1 MRIVHRVSF
10 NCEINTDKN
19 NAIIKMKL
27 LLQHRIL
34 LGYIILIAVI
44 GSMDAI
50 MFHERNRVDKIEED
64 MIEIREANQTINAA
78 HRHIT
83 VLATLGESAITWD
96 EEDYKRYRLRRQ
108 KVDSLLLS
116 LQGNYKEFTPSE
128 PIDTLRLLL
137 VNKEKHLFNTMQA
150 FQRQDSL
157 LQEQEPAIVEQAKG
171 VRSVTRKKKG
181 IAGFFGAKETIQV
194 PLPSNPLHSLNEQL
208 ISRQQQIN
216 NYTDSLRIQNR
227 ESNRKLYALIQY
239 LDEQSQKAFLSKES
253 HVKESY
259 ERSVVIVTG
268 LIVSAIIL
276 LIISYLIIQ
285 RDIREKEKN
294 RKRLEDTIKQNISLL
309 EMRKNIILTISHD
322 IRAPLNVIGGS
333 AELAMDTRDKKR
345 RDNHLNNIKI
355 VCRHITHLLNNLLDV
370 YRLNE
375 AKETRNDVPFN
386 LDDLLG
392 RTVSGFSHIVNNK
405 GILFDHQFDNTGV
418 KLLGDMDRIAQIV
431 DNLLTNAVKFTESGT
446 ISFNARYGD
455 GHLYLE
461 VKDTGIGMN
470 EIMLSRIFRP
480 FERLASET
488 NTDGF
493 GLGLPITKGLVD
505 LLGGTITVSSKAGSG
520 STFCVTL
527 PLPTTD
533 KLIEDENI
541 ISPHSDN
548 LPQNILV
555 IDDDPML
562 LNIVKEMLER
572 NGVNCKTCATAKE
585 VVKAMRNQDYDLL
598 LSDIQ
603 MPGTNGFDLL
613 VLLRNSNIGNSHTI
627 PVIAM
632 TARGD
637 RDKEAFL
644 NTGFTDCIYKP
655 FSSSEL
661 LSLISAIKKQQ
672 ADEKPGIDFST
683 MLSEV
688 SDGMTLLC
696 SFVAQSEKDR
706 EELES
711 AMKNNDRIKMREA
724 AHRMQSSWDLLHTGD
739 RLMAYR
745 TLLKDGTQDDG
756 AFKEQTR
763 QIINYT
769 STLIADAEEEIKRQT
784 NETEDTDS

>member
-1 MRIVHRVSF
+1 
-10 NCEINTDKN
+10 
-19 NAIIKMKL
+19 MKL

-44 GSMDAI
+44 GSMVAI
-50 MFHERNRVDKIEED
+50 MFHERNRVGKIEEE

-96 EEDYKRYRLRRQ
+96 EEDYKRYRLRRL

-116 LQGNYKEFTPSE
+116 LQENYKEFTPSE

-137 VNKEKHLFNTMQA
+137 ENKEKHLFNTMQA

-171 VRSVTRKKKG
+171 FRSVTRKKKG

-194 PLPSNPLHSLNEQL
+194 PNPSNPLHSLNEQL
-208 ISRQQQIN
+208 VSRRQQIN

-227 ESNRKLYALIQY
+227 ELNRKLYALIQY

-259 ERSVVIVTG
+259 EHSVIIVTG

-345 RDNHLNNIKI
+345 RNNHLNNIKI

-418 KLLGDMDRIAQIV
+418 RLLGDMDRIAQII

-470 EIMLSRIFRP
+470 EIMLSRIFHP
-480 FERLASET
+480 FERLASEK
-488 NTDGF
+488 NADGF

-520 STFCVTL
+520 STFRVTL
-527 PLPTTD
+527 PLPITD

-541 ISPHSDN
+541 IFPHSDN

-572 NGVNCKTCATAKE
+572 NGVNCKTCTTVKE

-613 VLLRNSNIGNSHTI
+613 ALLHNSNIGNSHTI

-644 NTGFTDCIYKP
+644 NAGFTDCIYKP

-672 ADEKPGIDFST
+672 ADEKQGINFST

-688 SDGMTLLC
+688 SDGITLLR

-724 AHRMQSSWDLLHTGD
+724 AHRMQPSWDLLHTGD
-739 RLMAYR
+739 MLMAYR
-745 TLLKDGTQDDG
+745 TLLKDGMQDDG
-756 AFKEQTR
+756 VIREHTR

-769 STLIADAEEEIKRQT
+769 STLIAEAEEEIKRQT

>member
-1 MRIVHRVSF
+1 
-10 NCEINTDKN
+10 
-19 NAIIKMKL
+19 MKL

-34 LGYIILIAVI
+34 IGYIILIVVI
-44 GSMDAI
+44 GSMAAI
-50 MFHERNRVDKIEED
+50 MFYERNRVQNIESE
-64 MIEIREANQTINAA
+64 ITEIREANRTINAA

-96 EEDYKRYRLRRQ
+96 EEDYQKYQVRRLRI
-108 KVDSLLLS
+108 DSLLQI
-116 LQGNYKEFTPSE
+116 LQRDYEEFVPTRQ
-128 PIDTLRLLL
+128 IDTLRLLL
-137 VNKEKHLFNTMQA
+137 ANKEKHLFNTMQA

-157 LQEQEPAIVEQAKG
+157 LQEQEPAIVGQTKG
-171 VRSVTRKKKG
+171 FRSVTRRKKG

-194 PLPSNPLHSLNEQL
+194 PLPSNPLPSLNEQL
-208 ISRQQQIN
+208 VSRQQQIN

-227 ESNRKLYALIQY
+227 ELNRKLYALIQY

-294 RKRLEDTIKQNISLL
+294 RKRLEDTIRQNISLL

-345 RDNHLNNIKI
+345 RNNHLNNIKI

-418 KLLGDMDRIAQIV
+418 RLLGDMDRIAQII

-470 EIMLSRIFRP
+470 EIMLSRIFHP
-480 FERLASET
+480 FERLASEK
-488 NTDGF
+488 NADGF

-520 STFCVTL
+520 STFRVTL

-533 KLIEDENI
+533 RLIEDENV

-572 NGVNCKTCATAKE
+572 NGVNCKTCAAAKE

-613 VLLRNSNIGNSHTI
+613 ALLRNSNIGNSHTI

-644 NTGFTDCIYKP
+644 NAGFTDCIYKP

-672 ADEKPGIDFST
+672 VDEKQGIDFST

-688 SDGMTLLC
+688 SDGITLLR

-724 AHRMQSSWDLLHTGD
+724 AHRMQPSWDLLHTGD
-739 RLMAYR
+739 MLMAYR

-756 AFKEQTR
+756 VIREHTR

-769 STLIADAEEEIKRQT
+769 STLIAEAEEEIKRQT

>member
-44 GSMDAI
+44 GSMAAI

-527 PLPTTD
+527 PLPTTG

>member
-1 MRIVHRVSF
+1 
-10 NCEINTDKN
+10 
-19 NAIIKMKL
+19 MKL

-34 LGYIILIAVI
+34 IGYIILIAVI
-44 GSMDAI
+44 GTMATI
-50 MFHERNRVDKIEED
+50 MFHERNRVDKIEEE

-116 LQGNYKEFTPSE
+116 LQENYKEFTPSE

-137 VNKEKHLFNTMQA
+137 ENKEKHLFNTMQA

-157 LQEQEPAIVEQAKG
+157 LQEQEPAIVEQTKG
-171 VRSVTRKKKG
+171 FRSVTRRKKG

-208 ISRQQQIN
+208 ISRRQQIN

-227 ESNRKLYALIQY
+227 ELNRKLYALIQY

-294 RKRLEDTIKQNISLL
+294 RKRLEETIRQNNSLL

-333 AELAMDTRDKKR
+333 AELAMDTRDKKHR
-345 RDNHLNNIKI
+345 NNHLNNIRI

-386 LDDLLG
+386 LDDLLE

-405 GILFDHQFDNTGV
+405 GILFNHQFDNTGV
-418 KLLGDMDRIAQIV
+418 RLLGDMDRIAQII

-480 FERLASET
+480 FERLASEK
-488 NTDGF
+488 NADGF

-505 LLGGTITVSSKAGSG
+505 LLGGIITVSSKAGSG

-572 NGVNCKTCATAKE
+572 NRVNCKTCATVKE

-613 VLLRNSNIGNSHTI
+613 ALLHNSNIGNSHTI

-644 NTGFTDCIYKP
+644 NAGFTDCIYKP

-672 ADEKPGIDFST
+672 ADEKQGIDFST

-688 SDGMTLLC
+688 SDGITLLR

-724 AHRMQSSWDLLHTGD
+724 AHRMQPSWDLLHTGD
-739 RLMAYR
+739 MLMAYR
-745 TLLKDGTQDDG
+745 TLLKDGTQDDSVIR
-756 AFKEQTR
+756 EHTR

-769 STLIADAEEEIKRQT
+769 STLITEAEEEIKRQT

>member
-1 MRIVHRVSF
+1 MQR
-10 NCEINTDKN
+10 D
-19 NAIIKMKL
+19 
-27 LLQHRIL
+27 
-34 LGYIILIAVI
+34 Y
-44 GSMDAI
+44 
-50 MFHERNRVDKIEED
+50 EEFVP
-64 MIEIREANQTINAA
+64 T
-78 HRHIT
+78 
-83 VLATLGESAITWD
+83 
-96 EEDYKRYRLRRQ
+96 RQ
-108 KVDSLLLS
+108 
-116 LQGNYKEFTPSE
+116 
-128 PIDTLRLLL
+128 IDTLRLLL
-137 VNKEKHLFNTMQA
+137 ANKEKHLFNTMQA

-157 LQEQEPAIVEQAKG
+157 LQEQEPVIVEQTKG
-171 VRSVTRKKKG
+171 FRSVTRRKKG

-208 ISRQQQIN
+208 VSRQQQIN

-227 ESNRKLYALIQY
+227 ELNRKLYALIQY

-294 RKRLEDTIKQNISLL
+294 RKRQEETIRQNVSLL

-345 RDNHLNNIKI
+345 RNNHLNNIKI

-386 LDDLLG
+386 LDDLLE

-405 GILFDHQFDNTGV
+405 GILFNHQFNNTGV
-418 KLLGDMDRIAQIV
+418 RLLGDMDRIAQII

-480 FERLASET
+480 FERLASEK
-488 NTDGF
+488 NADGF

-505 LLGGTITVSSKAGSG
+505 LLGGIITVSSKAGSG

-613 VLLRNSNIGNSHTI
+613 ALLRNSNIGNSCTI

-644 NTGFTDCIYKP
+644 NAGFTDCIYKP

-672 ADEKPGIDFST
+672 VDEKQRIDFST

-688 SDGMTLLC
+688 SDGITLLH

-724 AHRMQSSWDLLHTGD
+724 AHRMQPSWDLLHTGD
-739 RLMAYR
+739 MLMAYR

-756 AFKEQTR
+756 VIREHTR

-769 STLIADAEEEIKRQT
+769 STLIAEAEEEIKRQT

>member
-1 MRIVHRVSF
+1 M
-10 NCEINTDKN
+10 
-19 NAIIKMKL
+19 
-27 LLQHRIL
+27 
-34 LGYIILIAVI
+34 
-44 GSMDAI
+44 
-50 MFHERNRVDKIEED
+50 
-64 MIEIREANQTINAA
+64 
-78 HRHIT
+78 
-83 VLATLGESAITWD
+83 
-96 EEDYKRYRLRRQ
+96 
-108 KVDSLLLS
+108 
-116 LQGNYKEFTPSE
+116 
-128 PIDTLRLLL
+128 
-137 VNKEKHLFNTMQA
+137 
-150 FQRQDSL
+150 
-157 LQEQEPAIVEQAKG
+157 
-171 VRSVTRKKKG
+171 
-181 IAGFFGAKETIQV
+181 
-194 PLPSNPLHSLNEQL
+194 
-208 ISRQQQIN
+208 
-216 NYTDSLRIQNR
+216 
-227 ESNRKLYALIQY
+227 
-239 LDEQSQKAFLSKES
+239 
-253 HVKESY
+253 
-259 ERSVVIVTG
+259 
-268 LIVSAIIL
+268 
-276 LIISYLIIQ
+276 IIQ

>member
-44 GSMDAI
+44 GSMAAI

-784 NETEDTDS
+784 NETEDTDG

>member
-1 MRIVHRVSF
+1 M
-10 NCEINTDKN
+10 
-19 NAIIKMKL
+19 A
-27 LLQHRIL
+27 
-34 LGYIILIAVI
+34 
-44 GSMDAI
+44 AI

-333 AELAMDTRDKKR
+333 AEQAMDTRDKKR

-613 VLLRNSNIGNSHTI
+613 TLLRNSNIGNSHTI

-763 QIINYT
+763 QIIPPRL
-769 STLIADAEEEIKRQT
+769 SRKRRKK
-784 NETEDTDS
+784 

>member
-44 GSMDAI
+44 GSMAAI

-137 VNKEKHLFNTMQA
+137 ANKEKHLFNTMQA

-227 ESNRKLYALIQY
+227 ELNRKLYALIQY

-488 NTDGF
+488 NTDVF

-613 VLLRNSNIGNSHTI
+613 ALLRNSNIGNSHTI

-756 AFKEQTR
+756 AIKEQTR

-769 STLIADAEEEIKRQT
+769 STLIAEAEEEIKRQM

>member
-1 MRIVHRVSF
+1 MR
-10 NCEINTDKN
+10 
-19 NAIIKMKL
+19 L

-34 LGYIILIAVI
+34 IGYIILIVVI
-44 GSMDAI
+44 GSMAAI
-50 MFHERNRVDKIEED
+50 MFHERNRVDKIEEE

-96 EEDYKRYRLRRQ
+96 EGDYKRYRLRRQ

-116 LQGNYKEFTPSE
+116 LQENYKEFTPSE

-137 VNKEKHLFNTMQA
+137 ENKEKHLFNTMQA

-157 LQEQEPAIVEQAKG
+157 LQEQEPAIVEQTKG
-171 VRSVTRKKKG
+171 FRSVTRRKKG

-208 ISRQQQIN
+208 VSRRQQIN

-227 ESNRKLYALIQY
+227 ELNRKLYALIQY

-294 RKRLEDTIKQNISLL
+294 RKRLEETIKQNISLL

-333 AELAMDTRDKKR
+333 AELAMDTRDKKHR
-345 RDNHLNNIKI
+345 NNHLNNIRT

-386 LDDLLG
+386 LDDLLE

-405 GILFDHQFDNTGV
+405 GILFNHQFDNTGV
-418 KLLGDMDRIAQIV
+418 RLLGDMDRIAQII

-470 EIMLSRIFRP
+470 EIMLSRIFHP
-480 FERLASET
+480 FERLASEK
-488 NTDGF
+488 NADGF

-520 STFCVTL
+520 STFRVTL
-527 PLPTTD
+527 PLPITD

-572 NGVNCKTCATAKE
+572 NGVNCKTCATVKE

-613 VLLRNSNIGNSHTI
+613 ALLHNSNIGNSHTI

-644 NTGFTDCIYKP
+644 NAGFTDCIYKP

-672 ADEKPGIDFST
+672 TDEKQGIDFST

-688 SDGMTLLC
+688 SDGITLLR

-724 AHRMQSSWDLLHTGD
+724 AHRMQPSWDLLHTGD
-739 RLMAYR
+739 MLMAYR
-745 TLLKDGTQDDG
+745 TLLKDGTQD
-756 AFKEQTR
+756 ESVIREHTR

-769 STLIADAEEEIKRQT
+769 STLIAEAGEEIKRQT

>member
-1 MRIVHRVSF
+1 
-10 NCEINTDKN
+10 
-19 NAIIKMKL
+19 
-27 LLQHRIL
+27 
-34 LGYIILIAVI
+34 
-44 GSMDAI
+44 
-50 MFHERNRVDKIEED
+50 
-64 MIEIREANQTINAA
+64 
-78 HRHIT
+78 
-83 VLATLGESAITWD
+83 
-96 EEDYKRYRLRRQ
+96 
-108 KVDSLLLS
+108 
-116 LQGNYKEFTPSE
+116 
-128 PIDTLRLLL
+128 
-137 VNKEKHLFNTMQA
+137 
-150 FQRQDSL
+150 
-157 LQEQEPAIVEQAKG
+157 
-171 VRSVTRKKKG
+171 
-181 IAGFFGAKETIQV
+181 
-194 PLPSNPLHSLNEQL
+194 
-208 ISRQQQIN
+208 
-216 NYTDSLRIQNR
+216 
-227 ESNRKLYALIQY
+227 
-239 LDEQSQKAFLSKES
+239 
-253 HVKESY
+253 
-259 ERSVVIVTG
+259 
-268 LIVSAIIL
+268 
-276 LIISYLIIQ
+276 
-285 RDIREKEKN
+285 
-294 RKRLEDTIKQNISLL
+294 
-309 EMRKNIILTISHD
+309 
-322 IRAPLNVIGGS
+322 
-333 AELAMDTRDKKR
+333 
-345 RDNHLNNIKI
+345 
-355 VCRHITHLLNNLLDV
+355 
-370 YRLNE
+370 
-375 AKETRNDVPFN
+375 
-386 LDDLLG
+386 
-392 RTVSGFSHIVNNK
+392 
-405 GILFDHQFDNTGV
+405 
-418 KLLGDMDRIAQIV
+418 MDRIAQII

-480 FERLASET
+480 FERLASEK
-488 NTDGF
+488 NADGF

-505 LLGGTITVSSKAGSG
+505 LLGGIITVSSKAGSG

-613 VLLRNSNIGNSHTI
+613 ALLRNSNIGNSCTI

-644 NTGFTDCIYKP
+644 NAGFTDCIYKP

-672 ADEKPGIDFST
+672 VDEKQRIDFST

-688 SDGMTLLC
+688 SDGITLLH

-724 AHRMQSSWDLLHTGD
+724 AHRMQPSWDLLHTGD
-739 RLMAYR
+739 MLMAYR

-756 AFKEQTR
+756 VIREHTR

-769 STLIADAEEEIKRQT
+769 STLIAEAEEEIKRQT

>member
-1 MRIVHRVSF
+1 
-10 NCEINTDKN
+10 
-19 NAIIKMKL
+19 MKL

-44 GSMDAI
+44 GSMAAI
-50 MFHERNRVDKIEED
+50 MFHERNRVDKIEEE

-116 LQGNYKEFTPSE
+116 LQENYKEFTPSE

-137 VNKEKHLFNTMQA
+137 ENKEKHLFNTMQA

-171 VRSVTRKKKG
+171 FRSVTRKKKG

-194 PLPSNPLHSLNEQL
+194 PNPSNPLHSLNEQL
-208 ISRQQQIN
+208 VSRRQQIN
-216 NYTDSLRIQNR
+216 NYTDSLRVQNR
-227 ESNRKLYALIQY
+227 ELNRKLYALIQY

-294 RKRLEDTIKQNISLL
+294 RKRLEDTIRQNISLL

-345 RDNHLNNIKI
+345 RNNHLNNIKI

-418 KLLGDMDRIAQIV
+418 RLLGDMDRIAQII

-470 EIMLSRIFRP
+470 EIMLSRIFHP
-480 FERLASET
+480 FERLASEK
-488 NTDGF
+488 NADGF

-520 STFCVTL
+520 STFRVTL

-533 KLIEDENI
+533 RLIEDENV

-613 VLLRNSNIGNSHTI
+613 ALLRNSNIGNSCTI

-644 NTGFTDCIYKP
+644 NAGFTDCIYKP

-672 ADEKPGIDFST
+672 ADEKQGIDFST

-688 SDGMTLLC
+688 SDGITLLR

-706 EELES
+706 EEFEN

-724 AHRMQSSWDLLHTGD
+724 AHRMQPSWDLLHTGD
-739 RLMAYR
+739 MLMAYR
-745 TLLKDGTQDDG
+745 TLLKDSTQDDG
-756 AFKEQTR
+756 VIREHTR

-769 STLIADAEEEIKRQT
+769 STLIAEAEEEIKRQT

>member
-1 MRIVHRVSF
+1 
-10 NCEINTDKN
+10 
-19 NAIIKMKL
+19 MKL

-44 GSMDAI
+44 GSMAAI
-50 MFHERNRVDKIEED
+50 MFHERNRVDKIEEE

-116 LQGNYKEFTPSE
+116 LQENYKEFTPSE

-137 VNKEKHLFNTMQA
+137 ENKEKHLFNTMLA
-150 FQRQDSL
+150 FQRQGSL
-157 LQEQEPAIVEQAKG
+157 LQEQEPAIVEQTKG
-171 VRSVTRKKKG
+171 VRSVTRRKKG

-208 ISRQQQIN
+208 VSRRQQIN

-227 ESNRKLYALIQY
+227 ELNRKLYALIQY

-294 RKRLEDTIKQNISLL
+294 RKRLEDTIRQNISLL

-345 RDNHLNNIKI
+345 RNNHLNNIKI

-392 RTVSGFSHIVNNK
+392 STVTGFSHTVNNK

-418 KLLGDMDRIAQIV
+418 RLLGDMDRIAQII

-470 EIMLSRIFRP
+470 EIMLSRIFHP
-480 FERLASET
+480 FERLASEK
-488 NTDGF
+488 NADGF

-520 STFCVTL
+520 STFRVTL
-527 PLPTTD
+527 PLPITD

-572 NGVNCKTCATAKE
+572 NGVNCKTCATVKE

-613 VLLRNSNIGNSHTI
+613 ALLHNSNIGNSHTI

-644 NTGFTDCIYKP
+644 NAGFTDCIYKP

-661 LSLISAIKKQQ
+661 LSFISAIKKQQ
-672 ADEKPGIDFST
+672 TDEKQGIDFST

-688 SDGMTLLC
+688 SDGITLLR

-711 AMKNNDRIKMREA
+711 AIKNNDWIKMREA
-724 AHRMQSSWDLLHTGD
+724 AHRMQPSWDLLHTGD
-739 RLMAYR
+739 MLMAYR

-756 AFKEQTR
+756 VIREHTR

-769 STLIADAEEEIKRQT
+769 STLIAEAEEEIKRQT